1 MRCLQCLGGCQHAQ
15 CGNDSPCNWQDV
27 RPNLSNSFHNEFVF
41 FNLITYLQ
49 FVKCGVEWGIMIL
62 NVVATPIGN
71 LGDCSP
77 RAKEMLGQATLII
90 AEDTRTTGQLLKL
103 LGVEGK
109 KDFLSSH
116 AQSSAHSMQKTLE
129 ACALHENIC
138 LVTDAGTPA
147 ISDPGS
153 FFISHFRTMYP
164 EALVVPIPGPSAA
177 IAALSVSGFPSS
189 HFEFLGFIPHKK
201 GRQTLFQSLA
211 QKEHTVVLYESPHR
225 ILKTLESLTEVLADR
240 IMMVGREMTKTFEE
254 YPVNTAKGMLEYY
267 TVHPDKVRGEFV
279 IVIAP
284 EGYHPSAR
292 SDTIGE

>member
-1 MRCLQCLGGCQHAQ
+1 M
-15 CGNDSPCNWQDV
+15 
-27 RPNLSNSFHNEFVF
+27 
-41 FNLITYLQ
+41 
-49 FVKCGVEWGIMIL
+49 KL

-71 LGDCSP
+71 LADCSP
-77 RAKEMLGQATLII
+77 RAKEMLEAATLII
-90 AEDTRTTGQLLKL
+90 AEDTRTAKKL
-103 LGVEGK
+103 LTLLGINTQRE
-109 KDFLSSH
+109 FLSSH
-116 AQSSAHSMQKTLE
+116 AQSSAHSLEKTLE
-129 ACALHENIC
+129 ACAQHQTIC

-225 ILKTLESLTEVLADR
+225 IIKTLESLAEVLEDR
-240 IMMVGREMTKTFEE
+240 LIMVGREMTKAFEE
-254 YPVNTAKGMLEYY
+254 YPVDTAKNMLEYY

-279 IVIAP
+279 VVVAAK
-284 EGYHPSAR
+284 GYHPASR
-292 SDTIGE
+292 SDIIEE